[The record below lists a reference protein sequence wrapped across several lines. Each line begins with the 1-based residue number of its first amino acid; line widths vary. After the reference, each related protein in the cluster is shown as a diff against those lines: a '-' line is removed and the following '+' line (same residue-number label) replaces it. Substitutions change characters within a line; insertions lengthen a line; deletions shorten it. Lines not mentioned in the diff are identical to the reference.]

1 MKLQMYGTIRGKNR
15 QVWLSKKRE
24 WKKYICRVNK
34 YKWHQADGDILSFSG
49 EIANQERLLLV
60 PVASTHWRAAGKCWE
75 NCFTINWNWTWS
87 FLERESEKDCVQ
99 CHWILVH
106 NVSQLTIDC
115 QKRSQRNVMKV
126 CTQKVNSLNGKS
138 MNKRKNS
145 NKEYYSLNLYKIK
158 MRNIKNIIE
167 LDCQTMAMIQS
178 AKTITPARKQRNIKN
193 CIFKERLRKVTL
205 VGKLITKN
213 L

>member
-1 MKLQMYGTIRGKNR
+1 MEIYFRFRVKLLTRKGYC
-15 QVWLSKKRE
+15 WCLSPRH
-24 WKKYICRVNK
+24 IDV
-34 YKWHQADGDILSFSG
+34 QL
-49 EIANQERLLLV
+49 
-60 PVASTHWRAAGKCWE
+60 ASAGKIALQSIEIELGHSW
-75 NCFTINWNWTWS
+75 
-87 FLERESEKDCVQ
+87 RESEKDCVQ